1 MIHGGT
7 NFGFWNGREPDG
19 PVITSYD
26 YAAPI
31 SEEGQITPLYRAIR
45 NWIGSKQEWPNTPL
59 PLPPNRTGIAIN
71 GITALRLP
79 NFIKLLNS
87 THTKQQCI
95 HSNGARPL
103 NFEVFDRDHAFVWY
117 STVLEIGGSVLTIPV
132 GNITVC
138 DRTGCSQ
145 RVTINARAG
154 QRLDILV
161 ENAGRL
167 TYPLSKV
174 DPKGILSPVILGG
187 ISVSNYWTQC
197 GVSIDALYTAGS
209 LLFEEANLEQQLLK
223 GSSSIEP
230 PQPAYDE
237 PAIYAAKFTTP
248 DIDWRLAHTFFDSRG
263 WGHGIAMVNG
273 FNIGRY
279 WPLLGP
285 QMTLFV
291 PGAVMK
297 NENFVLILELTGR
310 QKSKSL
316 QFDFLAQP
324 LYNGME
330 ERQFQKDQPMVDRE
344 DVSEDDEIVRNPVPS
359 GYLRKYQLALAQTRR
374 NRHQSEENESAE
386 AGAREK
392 RMDFFSHF

>member
-1 MIHGGT
+1 MLI
-7 NFGFWNGREPDG
+7 FLW
-19 PVITSYD
+19 
-26 YAAPI
+26 
-31 SEEGQITPLYRAIR
+31 
-45 NWIGSKQEWPNTPL
+45 
-59 PLPPNRTGIAIN
+59 TGN
-71 GITALRLP
+71 L
-79 NFIKLLNS
+79 
-87 THTKQQCI
+87 
-95 HSNGARPL
+95 
-103 NFEVFDRDHAFVWY
+103 
-117 STVLEIGGSVLTIPV
+117 
-132 GNITVC
+132 
-138 DRTGCSQ
+138 RTGCSQ

-209 LLFEEANLEQQLLK
+209 LLFEEAYLEQQLLK

-230 PQPAYDE
+230 PQPTYDE

-248 DIDWRLAHTFFDSRG
+248 DVDWRLAHTFFDSRG

-273 FNIGRY
+273 FNVGRY

-297 NENFVLILELTGR
+297 NENFVLLLELTGR

-324 LYNGME
+324 LYNGEE
-330 ERQFQKDQPMVDRE
+330 ERQFQKDQPLLERD
-344 DVSEDDEIVRNPVPS
+344 DVSEDDEIVKNPVPS
-359 GYLRKYQLALAQTRR
+359 GYLRY
-374 NRHQSEENESAE
+374 
-386 AGAREK
+386 
-392 RMDFFSHF
+392 F